1 MSTRCA
7 ARVGVALARRELAEL
22 AERLGIALPAEARPG
37 ADLLVRSRRRV
48 VWPVPAP
55 LVRAADGWVHP
66 GPPTAWSSFVDMVT
80 ALGASWPDLDGL
92 TVDAIDREAEAWM
105 LPAAAVRTAP
115 AAADPVPALADASI
129 EGATVVLFGTAWAT
143 PLLGRVLAA
152 LGARVVKV
160 EHPRRPDPFPLRDEL
175 VQGQVVLGLD
185 LGASADRDVI
195 AALVQHADLVVE
207 GHPPRVFANA
217 GLEAAGLDSGGLQSG
232 GLQSGGL
239 QSGGSVLRVGAFV
252 GSDRPGYGPGA
263 EAHGGWA
270 ARHEPPRLARTSVAD
285 PVAGLVGAVTAVHL
299 LTAGERGAHARV
311 SLEGAVGRLLERERR
326 GE

>member
-1 MSTRCA
+1 MTTHCPIPGEVAHS
-7 ARVGVALARRELAEL
+7 GVALARRELSDL
-22 AERLGIALPAEARPG
+22 AGRLGIAVPPEARPG
-37 ADLLVRSRRRV
+37 ADLLVRARRGV

-92 TVDAIDREAEAWM
+92 TVDEIDREAAAWM
-105 LPAAAVRTAP
+105 LPAAAVRAGP
-115 AAADPVPALADASI
+115 AVPDPVPDLATASI
-129 EGATVVLFGTAWAT
+129 AGATVVLFGTAWAT
-143 PLLGRVLAA
+143 PLIGRVLAG
-152 LGARVVKV
+152 LGARVVKI

-175 VQGQVVLGLD
+175 VEGQVVLGLD
-185 LGASADRDVI
+185 LGAPAERHAV
-195 AALVQHADLVVE
+195 AQLVGHADLVVE

-217 GLEAAGLDSGGLQSG
+217 GLERGAT
-232 GLQSGGL
+232 
-239 QSGGSVLRVGAFV
+239 VLHVGAFV
-252 GSDRPGYGPGA
+252 ASDRPGYGPAA

-270 ARHEPPRLARTSVAD
+270 ARHQPPRLARTSVAD

-299 LTAGERGAHARV
+299 LTEGVRGAHARV

-326 GE
+326 GA